1 MINLKSLAL
10 CFVIT
15 LFLVSCS
22 ELTDAPGDK
31 SAGIGATST
40 LQRGDPGD
48 SLTPSL
54 MFINTPQL
62 EGGEVPIA
70 WQSGLPVPSFDPQDR
85 RRINLA
91 GNWKKQR
98 VRLNTSLT
106 LGTQTLSQIEKEAR
120 GRHLPSFN
128 DRKWAAF
135 DLPMVENAMPVQSG
149 STRGPEVYESGVWYR
164 RTFQV
169 PHDWQG
175 QRVALNFLGA
185 NYVLDVWINGRWIGY
200 HEGGYTPFAFD
211 TTPALHYGAENT
223 IAIRVDNPAWGS
235 RNDIV
240 PAVTPDWWNY
250 TGIIQDIYL
259 EAAPAL
265 WVVRADVRTPDTSG
279 KVLASVVLHNASGH
293 ARQGNLTLQ
302 VRSTN
307 PAGSAWLTDPSA
319 RAIAGNVVAS
329 VPGISVSIPAG
340 SALVVPAELVI
351 PDVQLWRPATPNL
364 YVLEAT
370 VTSSAGTDSTM
381 HQFGVRT
388 VASRGHQILLNGS
401 PFFLAGIARHE
412 EWPDTGRTATWSRIR
427 NDLEII
433 QSSGANFVRLAHYPN
448 HVYTY
453 LLADRLGLATAV
465 EIPVW
470 QYDETHYRI
479 QEARLITDQMWREM
493 ILSGS
498 NRPSILFWSTNN
510 EARELPHRIAFN
522 RRLKADFE
530 RHMQDDR
537 IVMQS
542 AAADRGG
549 PTDSSQLDFAV
560 AGWTLYFG
568 VFYGQSYYQDTLD
581 FLNASRSAISGPVI
595 ATEYGIWSYGG
606 GSDETRQQEV
616 FRETFRALTE
626 VSAWNRNSLYNQDGF
641 VAGIV
646 WWAAFDW
653 YTAHTKLQTMGLYHM
668 DRQQAKPVAGLL
680 RDSYSVWIPNRI
692 TTATAE

>member
-1 MINLKSLAL
+1 
-10 CFVIT
+10 
-15 LFLVSCS
+15 
-22 ELTDAPGDK
+22 
-31 SAGIGATST
+31 
-40 LQRGDPGD
+40 
-48 SLTPSL
+48 
-54 MFINTPQL
+54 
-62 EGGEVPIA
+62 VPVA

-85 RRINLA
+85 RRISLS
-91 GNWKKQR
+91 GTWRKQR
-98 VRLNTSLT
+98 MRLNTSLT
-106 LGTQTLSQIEKEAR
+106 LGAQTLGQLEIEAR
-120 GRHLPSFN
+120 SRHLPSFN
-128 DRKWAAF
+128 DRKWF
-135 DLPMVENAMPVQSG
+135 TISLPMVENAMPLQSG

-169 PHDWQG
+169 PQDWQG
-175 QRVALNFLGA
+175 QRVTLNFLGA
-185 NYVLDVWINGRWIGY
+185 NYVVDVWINGVWVGY

-211 TTPALHYGAENT
+211 ATPGLRYGAENT
-223 IAIRVDNPAWGS
+223 IAVRVDNPAWGS

-279 KVLASVVLHNASGH
+279 RVQASVVLHNASKH
-293 ARQGNLTLQ
+293 ALQGNLTL
-302 VRSTN
+302 RIHDTDPSS
-307 PAGSAWLTDPSA
+307 AAWLTDPRA
-319 RAIAGNVVAS
+319 RAIAGRVVVSA
-329 VPGISVSIPAG
+329 PDISVNVPSG
-340 SALVVPAELVI
+340 GALVVPAELI
-351 PDVQLWRPATPNL
+351 IADVKTWSPAHPVL

-370 VTSSAGTDSTM
+370 VSSTVGTDSTM

-388 VASRGHQILLNGS
+388 VASRGHQILLNGA
-401 PFFLAGIARHE
+401 PFFLAGVARHE
-412 EWPDTGRTATWSRIR
+412 EWPDTGRTSTWNRIR
-427 NDLEII
+427 QDLDII
-433 QSSGANFVRLAHYPN
+433 RSLGANFVRTAHYPN
-448 HVYTY
+448 HIHTY
-453 LLADRLGLATAV
+453 LLADRMGLATAA

-470 QYDETHYRI
+470 QYDETHYRA
-479 QEARLITDQMWREM
+479 QETRLITDQMWREM

-510 EARELPHRIAFN
+510 EARELPHRTAFN
-522 RRLKADFE
+522 RRLKTDFE
-530 RHMQDDR
+530 QHLQDGR

-549 PTDSSQLDFAV
+549 PADSSQLDFAA

-581 FLNASRSAISGPVI
+581 FLRASRSSMSGPVI

-606 GSDETRQQEV
+606 GSDEARQQEV

-626 VSAWNRNSLYNQDGF
+626 VSAWNRNGVYNQDGF
-641 VAGIV
+641 VAGLV

-668 DRQQAKPVAGLL
+668 DRQRAKPVAGLL
-680 RDSYSVWIPNRI
+680 REGYSVWTTSRI
-692 TTATAE
+692 VTATAD